1 MYFEQHNVEVDEI
14 QTKINKVS
22 VTLANKI
29 RNLIEA
35 NGPQIDKLYHQQHF
49 IFFDE
54 QNHPMEIK
62 SPFYLKM
69 FTIGPTSF
77 YYSIPEKQVI
87 TLEYNSDVDF
97 NFPTDVTDHLEEII
111 ASKPSVYKTMEHIF
125 GLTDLLEKDFQSR
138 KQLLEEIQSLD

>member
-1 MYFEQHNVEVDEI
+1 MYFEQHNVEVDAIQSEI
-14 QTKINKVS
+14 DNIS

-29 RNLIEA
+29 RSLIEA
-35 NGPQIDKLYHQQHF
+35 NGPQIEKLYHQQHF
-49 IFFDE
+49 TFFDE
-54 QNHPMEIK
+54 HNHSMEIK

-87 TLEYNSDVDF
+87 TFEYNSDVHF
-97 NFPTDVTDHLEEII
+97 EFPTDVTDHLEEII
-111 ASKPSVYKTMEHIF
+111 SSKPSVYKTMEHIF
-125 GLTDLLEKDFQSR
+125 GLTGLLENDFQAR